1 MKYRKTIIK
10 KSIKI
15 AILCQILT
23 SGEIEWNNIVTPSVA
38 GLLEKLYF
46 FPNHDIPVHFRLAT
60 AFVNFL

>member
-1 MKYRKTIIK
+1 MKYRKTNK

-46 FPNHDIPVHFRLAT
+46 FPKHDIPVHFKLAT
-60 AFVNFL
+60 AFVNFF